1 MSVATYVQ
9 TAIIKTVMAGEHR
22 GGMDDAFA
30 EIGECLRGFEG
41 RPRWILSHDRAV
53 EQRLPHVTREGKM
66 GFTAISSD

>member
-9 TAIIKTVMAGEHR
+9 TAIIKAVVAGEHR

-30 EIGECLRGFEG
+30 EIGERLRGFEG

-53 EQRLPHVTREGKM
+53 EQRLPHV
-66 GFTAISSD
+66 A